1 MAEPVKV
8 ERQLQALGL
17 DPEHVRRVIHERW
30 AQYEPLFDAERPWLL
45 FVQGFTEGLMTGAL
59 KDRTTSLDQALEWA
73 CAIAKEWSRE

>member
-17 DPEHVRRVIHERW
+17 DPAEVRRMLHERW
-30 AQYEPLFDAERPWLL
+30 EQYEPQFDPEQPWLL

-59 KDRTTSLDQALEWA
+59 TDRTTSLDQALEWA
-73 CAIAKEWSRE
+73 CAIAKEWSSE